1 MSALEYKTNPQT
13 DFIQNPINILQQEKS
28 SITTN
33 PFVQPRLYTVQETL
47 QETTK
52 DTPKDTPPKDTPPK
66 DTPPKP
72 PTFYDINK
80 KLSNS
85 IMGLIDDLFEKPDD
99 IPWLKYIQMIL
110 DKDERYTYLTVL
122 FIFTTLFIILI
133 N

>member
-1 MSALEYKTNPQT
+1 MSSDLEYKTNPQT

-33 PFVQPRLYTVQETL
+33 PFVQPKTYEYIQDTNKENTQKENIPK
-47 QETTK
+47 K
-52 DTPKDTPPKDTPPK
+52 DT
-66 DTPPKP
+66 PKP

-80 KLSNS
+80 KLSTS

-122 FIFTTLFIILI
+122 FIFTTLFIILL

>member
-52 DTPKDTPPKDTPPK
+52 DTPK

>member
-1 MSALEYKTNPQT
+1 MSALEYTTNPQT
-13 DFIQNPINILQQEKS
+13 DFVQNPINILQQEKS

-33 PFVQPRLYTVQETL
+33 PFVQPRSYTIQD
-47 QETTK
+47 TTQDNNTIQ
-52 DTPKDTPPKDTPPK
+52 DTPKENI
-66 DTPPKP
+66 PKP

-80 KLSNS
+80 KLSTS

>member
-1 MSALEYKTNPQT
+1 MSALEYTTNPQT

-33 PFVQPRLYTVQETL
+33 PFVQPRTYIIQDTS
-47 QETTK
+47 K
-52 DTPKDTPPKDTPPK
+52 DTPKDLKE
-66 DTPPKP
+66 TPPKP
-72 PTFYDINK
+72 PTFYDINQ
-80 KLSNS
+80 KLSTS

>member
-1 MSALEYKTNPQT
+1 MSALEYTTNPQT

-33 PFVQPRLYTVQETL
+33 PFVQPKLYTVQENL
-47 QETTK
+47 Q
-52 DTPKDTPPKDTPPK
+52 DTPKDTPKD
-66 DTPPKP
+66 KP

-80 KLSNS
+80 KLSTA